1 MTIPGIWTEGDEG
14 WRLSRPDG
22 FPDEATLHRLI
33 EQNPDMLPLAGA
45 PRLVILGSEVGLG
58 PGSADLLGVEAS
70 GRPVIIEIKL
80 ARNDE
85 SRRAVVAQIL
95 AYAAYLHGM
104 TQAQLEDRL
113 RESLED
119 NGHATILDAVT
130 ASDKEGTFDQDEF
143 TATLDDHLKEGLF
156 RLVFVL
162 DDVPQELM
170 MLVAYL
176 DNVAE
181 KLIIDLV
188 AVGAFDVN
196 GTPVMIPQR
205 VVPERHK
212 AVAEQTRRTER
223 GRSQPARYPGADKF
237 EELFEDAPEENRDTI
252 ESVLNWARDL
262 ERRSLAKLLTSIG
275 RSNKTLRPVVPGD
288 GASLVTIWLDGKGV
302 LFTCPQSVLERLAP
316 DLIDKVPA
324 LSPNEDWTIPFSHI
338 TEDVLSVLTEAYEQA
353 AKYPNDEGS

>member
-1 MTIPGIWTEGDEG
+1 MTIPGIWTDGNDG
-14 WRLSRPDG
+14 WKLSRPEG

-196 GTPVMIPQR
+196 GARIIIPQR
-205 VVPERHK
+205 VALERRE
-212 AVAEQTRRTER
+212 AVEKQADPSE
-223 GRSQPARYPGADKF
+223 PGAQYHSGSEKF
-237 EELFEDAPEENRDTI
+237 EASIGNASKEHQDELRRL
-252 ESVLNWARDL
+252 LNWARGL
-262 ERRSLAKLLTSIG
+262 EDRGWARLATSE
-275 RSNKTLRPVVPGD
+275 
-288 GASLVTIWLDGKGV
+288 GKGARRFV
-302 LFTCPQSVLERLAP
+302 LNPILRAEDVVLVSIWNESGVSLSFYRSVFARKAP
-316 DLIDKVPA
+316 DFIERVEA
-324 LSPNEDWTIPFSHI
+324 LVGFPLGQGTSTWDISDDLLGI
-338 TEDVLSVLTEAYEQA
+338 LTEAYEHA
-353 AKYPNDEGS
+353 AK